1 MNKRLSGNI
10 VLLIGFVLLF
20 FLACNPQKKIIKE
33 PIKVKGADYLIQ
45 QLKKN
50 EFKFNKL
57 NIKFSVTVTINK
69 KENSFGGNIR
79 IRKDSAIWLSISPAL
94 GIEALR
100 ILITTDSI
108 KLLNRI
114 ETTYFVSDI
123 KLINS
128 MLKTDLD
135 FDMLQSILI
144 GIDFSSYQNDVF
156 KASVDGDKYLLSTV
170 GRGKLKKLLK
180 NKDDSLRILMQ
191 DIWLDPSTYKITKI
205 RIKELKE
212 NRKLEAEYSDFEKE
226 DSALF
231 PKKIIINI
239 TDDKTKIEIAVEN
252 SKVVESE
259 MLEFPFN
266 VNSRYKKNL
275 K

>member
-1 MNKRLSGNI
+1 
-10 VLLIGFVLLF
+10 
-20 FLACNPQKKIIKE
+20 
-33 PIKVKGADYLIQ
+33 
-45 QLKKN
+45 
-50 EFKFNKL
+50 
-57 NIKFSVTVTINK
+57 
-69 KENSFGGNIR
+69 
-79 IRKDSAIWLSISPAL
+79 
-94 GIEALR
+94 
-100 ILITTDSI
+100 
-108 KLLNRI
+108 
-114 ETTYFVSDI
+114 
-123 KLINS
+123 
-128 MLKTDLD
+128 
-135 FDMLQSILI
+135 
-144 GIDFSSYQNDVF
+144 
-156 KASVDGDKYLLSTV
+156 LLSTV

-239 TDDKTKIEIAVEN
+239 TDDKTKIEIAGEN
-252 SKVVESE
+252 SKVVESG

>member
-1 MNKRLSGNI
+1 MSKRITGNI
-10 VLLIGFVLLF
+10 ILLTGLMLVF

-57 NIKFSVTVTINK
+57 NIKFSVTATIDRQ
-69 KENSFGGNIR
+69 ENSFGGNIR

-114 ETTYFVSDI
+114 ETTYFASDF
-123 KLINS
+123 KLING

-135 FDMLQSILI
+135 FDMLQSILM
-144 GIDFSSYQNDVF
+144 GIDFSTYRNDVF
-156 KASVDGDKYLLSTV
+156 KASVDGDQYLLSTV

-180 NKDDSLRILMQ
+180 SKDDSLRVLMQ
-191 DIWLDPSTYKITKI
+191 DIWLDPTTFKITKI

-212 NRKLEAEYSDFEKE
+212 NRKLEASYSDFQKE
-226 DSALF
+226 DSTLF
-231 PKKIIINI
+231 PRKIDISI
-239 TDDKTKIEIAVEN
+239 TDDKKKMDISVEN
-252 SKVVESE
+252 SRVSESGT
-259 MLEFPFN
+259 LEFPFN
-266 VNSRYKKNL
+266 VSSKYKKN
-275 K
+275 